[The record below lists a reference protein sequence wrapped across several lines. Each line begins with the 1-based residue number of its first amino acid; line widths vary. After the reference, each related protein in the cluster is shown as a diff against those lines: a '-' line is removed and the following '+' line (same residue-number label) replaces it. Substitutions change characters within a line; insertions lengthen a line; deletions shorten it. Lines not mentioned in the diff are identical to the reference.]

1 MTKAPDHGTEC
12 KQLQSL
18 GKFGRGSSPKK
29 ATPQGIEPHGA
40 VQIQW
45 RGHYV
50 ERSRNAMGRLEI
62 KSLKCIEMSSHQ
74 SGSSGMPR
82 SSQIQILRFRQWSSV
97 SRRFMKILE
106 WTCTWLVNNIYKP
119 CRTMDPRSRP
129 FTCRSMVQS
138 ANLGETCAPTAC
150 QWNIHETIPMQT
162 KYRQVIHLTPKH
174 SQTILNPHPLPQ
186 HKPTGSTGPT
196 APTEHP
202 LQAVQGHGAHAITSP
217 ALVSAVRE

>member
-40 VQIQW
+40 NVIQW
-45 RGHYV
+45 RGHFYV

-82 SSQIQILRFRQWSSV
+82 SSQIQILRFRQ
-97 SRRFMKILE
+97 
-106 WTCTWLVNNIYKP
+106 
-119 CRTMDPRSRP
+119 
-129 FTCRSMVQS
+129 
-138 ANLGETCAPTAC
+138 
-150 QWNIHETIPMQT
+150 
-162 KYRQVIHLTPKH
+162 
-174 SQTILNPHPLPQ
+174 
-186 HKPTGSTGPT
+186 
-196 APTEHP
+196 
-202 LQAVQGHGAHAITSP
+202 
-217 ALVSAVRE
+217 